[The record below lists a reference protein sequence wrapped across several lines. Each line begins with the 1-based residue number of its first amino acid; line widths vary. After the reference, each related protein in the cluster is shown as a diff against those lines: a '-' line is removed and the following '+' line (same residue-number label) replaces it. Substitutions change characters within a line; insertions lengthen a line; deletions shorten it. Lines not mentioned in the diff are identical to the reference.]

1 MARLIT
7 LFALFALWEI
17 GGGRLFDTFYF
28 SKPSLIAKA
37 FAVEVADPLFYRDL
51 ATTGLELILGYVL
64 GAVAAITLGILLA
77 RWRFVGRICDPF
89 LLLNSV
95 PRVAV
100 GKRMADL
107 QQSDDAACLSLDS
120 DRAKDESS
128 VRFGRGDHWCWWHTW
143 KLSTPS

>member
-51 ATTGLELILGYVL
+51 ATTGLELILL
-64 GAVAAITLGILLA
+64 CARRRSRDHARHPACPLAFCWQDLRSLPAA
-77 RWRFVGRICDPF
+77 
-89 LLLNSV
+89 
-95 PRVAV
+95 
-100 GKRMADL
+100 
-107 QQSDDAACLSLDS
+107 Q
-120 DRAKDESS
+120 
-128 VRFGRGDHWCWWHTW
+128 
-143 KLSTPS
+143 